1 MLKHR
6 LSWLALLA
14 CLHAG
19 SVIAQDRSDFG
30 TLPQAGDAAQRPPD
44 SDKYTIGTAPA
55 PSGSAN
61 LPSVLERVDQPEPP
75 LRLRGAKEIELY
87 RTLVPSVAL
96 IVAGDAQGSGSL
108 IAMNASREKAPALRR
123 TRASTA

>member
-1 MLKHR
+1 MLKHG

-19 SVIAQDRSDFG
+19 SVVAQDHSDFG
-30 TLPQAGDAAQRPPD
+30 ALPQAGDAAQRLPD
-44 SDKYTIGTAPA
+44 GDKYTIGTAPA
-55 PSGSAN
+55 LSGSAK

-87 RTLVPSVAL
+87 RTPGSV
-96 IVAGDAQGSGSL
+96 G
-108 IAMNASREKAPALRR
+108 
-123 TRASTA
+123 RAHRGG